1 MSTSGNNKTFGQI
14 RPSASKRPGSAVSTS
29 SLGASVYASTVV
41 SMDLDTDD
49 EDFDEE
55 PLNDQQWILQ
65 RKKIGLTRRTKRSLR
80 KVNQSESKKNNL
92 ASFLQSFKRKE
103 CVRFVTDPS
112 SKGRPFASG
121 KGPSGKTC
129 YCGAPIDEHK
139 TRQDINSQLL
149 IRLSFWIFWGLG

>member
-1 MSTSGNNKTFGQI
+1 MSSGNNKTFGQM
-14 RPSASKRPGSAVSTS
+14 RPSKRPGSALSSTS

-41 SMDLDTDD
+41 SMDTDD
-49 EDFDEE
+49 EDIDEE

-65 RKKIGLTRRTKRSLR
+65 RKKIGLSRRTKRSLR

-121 KGPSGKTC
+121 KGPSSKAC
-129 YCGAPIDEHK
+129 FCGAPFDEHK
-139 TRQDINSQLL
+139 TRQDINRQLL
-149 IRLSFWIFWGLG
+149 C